1 MHDAQLRR
9 PLFAVVALIVIAAAV
24 SAVAAQAVTTPV
36 SKRQGTRAPGTWCGG
51 VLWRQMT
58 FSDAE
63 RRKVGLAP
71 MPTTIAGIAAL
82 PRPRRISTSR
92 STNFQ
97 RHVWRMHA
105 VIDRYRLASN
115 GEVVL
120 ILFSIDSG
128 QYMNAYLPNP
138 SCLSRRTRDRADILA
153 ARQYLVGHCAAVTT
167 AWQLLGATVEIA
179 GVGFWNPST
188 ATRGSLRNGAE
199 LRPVTSLSIDT
210 GCGMPR

>member
-9 PLFAVVALIVIAAAV
+9 PSIAVVALVVIAAAV
-24 SAVAAQAVTTPV
+24 AAVAAQAATTPV
-36 SKRQGTRAPGTWCGG
+36 ATHAARRAPGTWCGG
-51 VLWRQMT
+51 LFWRQMT

-71 MPTTIAGIAAL
+71 QPTTIAEIAAL
-82 PRPRRISTSR
+82 PRPHRISTSR
-92 STNFQ
+92 ATSFQ

-120 ILFSIDSG
+120 ILFSIDTG

-138 SCLSRRTRDRADILA
+138 SCLSRRTRERSEILA
-153 ARQYLVGHCAAVTT
+153 ARQGLVGHCAAVTP

-188 ATRGSLRNGAE
+188 STRGALRNGAE
-199 LRPVTSLSIDT
+199 LRPVTSLSIDA